1 MAMKSI
7 LPEILQKLEPWLET
21 ADANWHAAPED
32 RRVPTL
38 PITPDRKVNV
48 RELVRLIG
56 LKQSQEQH
64 FFKKPELAAVVN
76 AVADVQGVGRIGS
89 RALEDAEDDA
99 ARKRIRLLNHT
110 NSDLSKTLAEQE
122 AIISE
127 QRRVI
132 DQLRAQLGLL
142 EETGMTMRTEDIR

>member
-7 LPEILQKLEPWLET
+7 LPEILQKLEPWLEE
-21 ADANWHAAPED
+21 ADAKWHAAPEGQ
-32 RRVPTL
+32 RFPTL

-64 FFKKPELAAVVN
+64 FFKKPELAAAVN
-76 AVADVQGVGRIGS
+76 AIADIQGVGSIGS

-99 ARKRIRLLNHT
+99 VRKRIRMLNNT
-110 NSDLSKTLAEQE
+110 NSDMAKTLAEQE
-122 AIISE
+122 AIIAE
-127 QRRVI
+127 QRRII

-142 EETGMTMRTEDIR
+142 EETGMTMRTEDVR